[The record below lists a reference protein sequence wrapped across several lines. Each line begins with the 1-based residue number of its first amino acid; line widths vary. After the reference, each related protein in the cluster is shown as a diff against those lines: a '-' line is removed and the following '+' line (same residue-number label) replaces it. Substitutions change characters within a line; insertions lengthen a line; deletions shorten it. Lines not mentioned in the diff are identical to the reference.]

1 MAKIYTFLAD
11 GFEEIEALTPID
23 LLRRAGNKV
32 VTVSIM
38 GRKLVHAS
46 HGVNIEADTVF
57 EEAGDFADGELFI
70 LPGGGKGTENL
81 GKCEPLLE
89 LIQKKYAAGI
99 RIAAICAAPSIFGR
113 LGFLK
118 GRKAIVFPGMEE
130 TLDGAEVTHVPTVTD
145 GNVTTGRACGAAYDF
160 ALELIRLMNGD
171 EMAAKIRKQTVYP
184 YNAADLG

>member
-23 LLRRAGNKV
+23 LLRRADNEV

-38 GRKLVHAS
+38 GRRLVHAS
-46 HGVNIEADTVF
+46 HGVNIEADTLF

-70 LPGGGKGTENL
+70 LPGGGVGTQNL
-81 GKCEPLLE
+81 GSCEPLLA
-89 LIQKKYAAGI
+89 LIKEKYAAGV
-99 RIAAICAAPSIFGR
+99 RVAAICAAPSIFGK

-118 GRKAIVFPGMEE
+118 GKKAIVYPGMED
-130 TLDGAEVTHVPTVTD
+130 TLEGAEVTHVPVVTD

-160 ALELIRLMNGD
+160 ALELIRLMNGA
-171 EMAAKIRKQTVYP
+171 EMAEKIKKQTVYP
-184 YNAADLG
+184 YAADSLC